1 MFLRTMLLD
10 GHNGTLSSKRVI
22 TFLAFILCSIAFI
35 SDLFWDYNVSPNVF
49 EGMIYIAIAGL
60 GVTASEKFANRSSQ
74 QQVQPQFT
82 QSPTTYVP
90 INRPIRGTPLPRTEE
105 IER

>member
-1 MFLRTMLLD
+1 MLLRTMLLD

-35 SDLFWDYNVSPNVF
+35 ADLFWDYKVSENVF

-74 QQVQPQFT
+74 QQYPPQ
-82 QSPTTYVP
+82 SNYYSP
-90 INRPIRGTPLPRTEE
+90 INNRRIYGTPLPKTEE
-105 IER
+105 KEI